1 MYFVHRTCATKFT
14 FIVIRYT
21 FPELVLVTKVYKDGD
36 DDMMAMLIW
45 LSHVVIQWYNR
56 IYYSNVM
63 IILWYVLNHYSNAND
78 DL

>member
-36 DDMMAMLIW
+36 DDMMAMLI
-45 LSHVVIQWYNR
+45 
-56 IYYSNVM
+56 
-63 IILWYVLNHYSNAND
+63 
-78 DL
+78 